1 VLRTRLSWAGF
12 GSLGPALWVSPHPDR
27 EAEAIRVLREAG
39 IADDAHV
46 FTARRSGLGDE
57 RTMVATAWDLTAIED
72 EYGQFIGE
80 FGPQL
85 PEPSLPGSGL
95 PGPEDALGRQ
105 IELVHAW
112 RRFPALDPALP
123 RELLPARWSGLEAAR
138 LFGERHQQWSAA
150 AGQQWRRLN
159 DVG

>member
-1 VLRTRLSWAGF
+1 
-12 GSLGPALWVSPHPDR
+12 
-27 EAEAIRVLREAG
+27 
-39 IADDAHV
+39 
-46 FTARRSGLGDE
+46 
-57 RTMVATAWDLTAIED
+57 MVATAWDLTAIE
-72 EYGQFIGE
+72 EQYGQFIEE
-80 FGPQL
+80 FGPL
-85 PEPSLPGSGL
+85 V
-95 PGPEDALGRQ
+95 PEDQEAPEDELGRQ

-150 AGQQWRRLN
+150 AGQQWQRLN